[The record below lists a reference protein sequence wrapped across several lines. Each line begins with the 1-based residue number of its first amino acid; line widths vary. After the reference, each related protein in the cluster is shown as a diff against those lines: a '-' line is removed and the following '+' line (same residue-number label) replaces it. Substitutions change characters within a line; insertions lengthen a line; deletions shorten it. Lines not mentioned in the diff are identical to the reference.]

1 MLRMRLSTTVFAIPM
16 SADIR
21 RDDREDDQTCKS
33 TLPDDLTVSA
43 QLTDEHH
50 GHHQFSHFAHDE
62 KLRRELELSDSWRGL
77 SQLVHSASKDLRRF
91 VGLRHLTA
99 LLP

>member
-1 MLRMRLSTTVFAIPM
+1 
-16 SADIR
+16 
-21 RDDREDDQTCKS
+21 
-33 TLPDDLTVSA
+33 VSA
-43 QLTDEHH
+43 QLIDEHH
-50 GHHQFSHFAHDE
+50 GVKDAIGENNGTISSVIS
-62 KLRRELELSDSWRGL
+62 LMMRSSDVNWGYLTPGGSL